1 MSKTRVSPLRAV
13 GGAGL
18 FVVAVM
24 VACQQPEPTPSPE
37 PPTTTET
44 QAVHDED
51 LFELDGNQDNDPA
64 VMGTDWESV
73 GSPEVDGTNAS
84 IFTGG
89 GSKDINDI
97 TMWANTSGSVPDK
110 DDLQNANAI
119 TLEATDGDL
128 ILYFGAD
135 RIATNGDAQIGFWFL
150 QDEVAPDGDGG
161 FAGEHK
167 EGDILV
173 LSDFTKGGD
182 IGTIQV
188 CTWAGGDGTAGH
200 LECDPESVTDVGGG
214 VFCTPDDV
222 ACATI
227 NHDSVDSVWP
237 YDPKSGPNDVY
248 ARGAFF
254 EGGVNATELL
264 GETPCFASFLVET
277 RSSQSETATLK
288 DFVLGELDVCEPAIQ
303 VCKQC
308 EVALAVEGS
317 NVVLEVGYGGWAC
330 NTGNVDLTISLE
342 DDVDTDAS
350 LPTDLLLAAETCISY
365 SGTYQPAS
373 LPEGETDPTLAEFT
387 DTITMSAS
395 HSQLGDLDPLTAS
408 ATCTACAASDPCDD
422 PPFAIEE

>member
-1 MSKTRVSPLRAV
+1 MSNTRVSPLRAV

-37 PPTTTET
+37 PPTTSET

-51 LFELDGNQDNDPA
+51 LFELDGNQDDDPA
-64 VMGTDWESV
+64 VDGIDWESV
-73 GSPEVDGTNAS
+73 DPPEVDAANAS

-97 TMWANTSGSVPDK
+97 TAWRNTNGSVPDK

-150 QDEVAPDGDGG
+150 KDEVAPDGNGG
-161 FAGEHK
+161 FTGEHK
-167 EGDILV
+167 EGDILI

-182 IGTIQV
+182 IGTVQV
-188 CTWAGGDGTAGH
+188 CTWAGGDGTDGH
-200 LECDPESVTDVGGG
+200 LECHPSSVTDEGGG
-214 VFCTPDDV
+214 VFCTPDDI

-227 NHDSVDSVWP
+227 NHDAVDSIWP
-237 YDPKSGPNDVY
+237 YDPKSGVDDVY

-288 DFVLGELDVCEPAIQ
+288 DFVFGELDVCQPAIDL
-303 VCKQC
+303 CKQC
-308 EVALAVEGS
+308 SVSLATVGS
-317 NVVLEVGYGGWAC
+317 NLALQVDYGGWAC
-330 NTGNVDLTISLE
+330 NTGNVELTVDLD
-342 DDVDTDAS
+342 DDVDGTVAD
-350 LPTDLLLAAETCISY
+350 DVVLAAETCMSF
-365 SGTYQPAS
+365 SGSYQPATAS
-373 LPEGETDPTLAEFT
+373 STDPTLAEFT
-387 DTITMSAS
+387 DIITMTAS
-395 HSQLGDLDPLTAS
+395 HPQLDDLELTAS
-408 ATCTACAASDPCDD
+408 ATCTACAASDACGD
-422 PPFAIEE
+422 PPFAIPD